1 MSAADSS
8 RGGSSAP
15 GHAEPD
21 DPQALVDEI
30 NRTRAELGDT
40 VEALAAR
47 VDVKARAQQRAAEV
61 SAQAKGRLQELAGR
75 AGELA
80 SGVTGKAGQA
90 RETALSSS
98 KTVLGTSQPAA
109 SQLTGRAA
117 QAGTAAWNAAPVPV
131 RQGARRV
138 ARTAGQ
144 HRVPVAVAAGAGA
157 VLVAGWLVLRR
168 RHR

>member
-8 RGGSSAP
+8 RGGRAAP
-15 GHAEPD
+15 GRAVPD

-30 NRTRAELGDT
+30 NRTRAELGET

-47 VDVKARAQQRAAEV
+47 VDVKARAQQRAA
-61 SAQAKGRLQELAGR
+61 
-75 AGELA
+75 
-80 SGVTGKAGQA
+80 
-90 RETALSSS
+90 
-98 KTVLGTSQPAA
+98 
-109 SQLTGRAA
+109 

-131 RQGARRV
+131 RRGARRV
-138 ARTAGQ
+138 AGTAGQ
-144 HRVPVAVAAGAGA
+144 YRMQAAVAAGA